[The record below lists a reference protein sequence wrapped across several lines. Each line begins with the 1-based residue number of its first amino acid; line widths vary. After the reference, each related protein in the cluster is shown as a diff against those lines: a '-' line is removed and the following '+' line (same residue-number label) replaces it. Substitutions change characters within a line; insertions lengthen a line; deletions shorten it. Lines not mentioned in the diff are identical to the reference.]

1 MQINQNTAAKFMSDR
16 PVKLQ
21 ERTDYDRIGE
31 AIRYLEANFRDQPSL
46 EELAEHMGLSPFH
59 VQKLF
64 SRWAGLSPKKFLQLV
79 THSEARALLAQA
91 ETILDTAYDVG
102 LSGPGRLHD
111 LFVNVEA
118 MSPGEVKAM
127 GAGLVLTY
135 GFHPSPFGEALYVMA
150 PRGLAGIAFADD
162 QEFTRTHALDDMKSR
177 WPMARFVED
186 PNASASVARS
196 VFNPGTENIDVCLM
210 GTPFQIQVWKALLAI
225 PAGAATTYGDIAQH
239 IDRPKAVRAVGTAV
253 GRNPISFLIPCHR
266 VLRKSGALGGY
277 HWGLTRKRAILVWE
291 QAQIVK

>member
-1 MQINQNTAAKFMSDR
+1 MQLAQDFMTDK
-16 PVKLQ
+16 PALTQ
-21 ERTDYDRIGE
+21 DRTDYDRIGE
-31 AIRYLEANFRDQPSL
+31 AIRFLETHFRDQPSL
-46 EELAEHMGLSPFH
+46 EELAEHLGLSPFH

-79 THSEARALLAQA
+79 THSEARALLGEA

-118 MSPGEVKAM
+118 MSPGEVKAL

-162 QEFTRTHALDDMKSR
+162 KEFTRADALGDMKSR
-177 WPMARFVED
+177 WPEASFVED
-186 PNASASVARS
+186 ASASAGVAKS
-196 VFNPGTENIDVCLM
+196 VFNPGTEDINVCLM
-210 GTPFQIQVWKALLAI
+210 GTPFQLQVWKALLAI

-239 IDRPKAVRAVGTAV
+239 IDKPKAARAVGTAV

-291 QAQIVK
+291 QAQLEIN